1 MNPQQISRQNSKQE
15 GGNQQVYTPLYQEPD
30 DLLLI

>member
-15 GGNQQVYTPLYQEPD
+15 GNQQVYTPLYQEPD